1 MNWKTKPTD
10 RFVLKFIKVYLSAPI
25 SARVV
30 KYFPNI
36 RPAVCTCAGA
46 CLGMAGGL
54 MFGLGYACFG
64 ALAASLAQVLDGV
77 DGQVAR
83 LTGRV
88 SSKGAMLDSFLDRYM
103 DFSLIFGLYFHCL
116 QFSTG
121 LGDTERI
128 LGPGLLTLVA
138 VLAVAGSSQI
148 SYSTA
153 RAASLKLDFQ
163 RPESAGKG
171 SRTTA
176 IILCGF
182 LTPLWIHFPFIALL
196 YLALHP
202 NIAVISA
209 MIRLQKTKDTHRS
222 TD

>member
-10 RFVLKFIKVYLSAPI
+10 RFVLRFIKVYLSSPI
-25 SARVV
+25 SVRVV

-36 RPAVCTCAGA
+36 RPAAFTFAGA
-46 CLGMAGGL
+46 FLGITAGL
-54 MFGLGYACFG
+54 IFGLGYAWLG
-64 ALAASLAQVLDGV
+64 ALAAAFAQILDGV

-83 LTGRV
+83 LTNRT

-103 DFSLIFGLYFHCL
+103 DFSLLFGLFFHCL

-121 LGDTERI
+121 LGGTERI
-128 LGPGLLTLVA
+128 MGPVLLTLVT

-153 RAASLKLDFQ
+153 RAASLKLDFK

-176 IILCGF
+176 IIVCGL

-196 YLALHP
+196 YLALHT
-202 NIAVISA
+202 NVAVISA
-209 MIRLQKTKDTHRS
+209 MIRLNKNKDTH
-222 TD
+222 